1 MAPELSVVIPTRD
14 RRATLLEALEA
25 VALQDV
31 GGRGVEV
38 VVVDDGSAD
47 GTADAVA
54 ARPGDDGL
62 DVRLLRQ
69 PPSGPAAARNRG
81 IEAARA
87 GRVLLLGDDTVPAP
101 GTLARHLDEPGAADG
116 ALQGRI
122 EWDPALEVT
131 RTMAFLAP
139 EGPQFYFKGLED
151 GRPIPYTAV
160 LGSNLSAPRRWFLDD
175 PFDEA
180 FTDACFEDTELAYRW
195 WRRRRLAVYSDRAVC
210 FHRHHYA
217 SIGPFLRREVRAG
230 RWARRMVA
238 KHPRTAARVVVEP
251 IAFSAVVL
259 LRAVARALVLRARR
273 EDLWDLRWRLAFARG
288 VVLGSHRDDARAR
301 RSTEA

>member
-1 MAPELSVVIPTRD
+1 MAPDLSVVIPTRD
-14 RRATLLEALEA
+14 RRATLLETLDA
-25 VALQDV
+25 VALQEV
-31 GGRGVEV
+31 GGRRVEV

-47 GTADAVA
+47 GAAEAVA
-54 ARPGDDGL
+54 ARSGGDRL

-69 PPSGPAAARNRG
+69 SPGGPAAARNRG
-81 IEAARA
+81 VAAARA

-116 ALQGRI
+116 AVQGRI
-122 EWDPALEVT
+122 EWDPALDVT
-131 RTMAFLAP
+131 RVMRFLAP

-180 FTDACFEDTELAYRW
+180 FADACFEDTELAYRW
-195 WRRRRLAVYSDRAVC
+195 WRRRRLAVYSERAVC
-210 FHRHHYA
+210 FHRHHYP
-217 SIGPFLRREVRAG
+217 SIGPFLRRQVRAG
-230 RWARRMVA
+230 RWARRMIA

-251 IAFSAVVL
+251 IAFGAVVL
-259 LRAVARALVLRARR
+259 LRTVLRALVLRARP
-273 EDLWDLRWRLAFARG
+273 EDLWDLRWRFAFARG
-288 VVLGSHRDDARAR
+288 VVLGSGRNG
-301 RSTEA
+301 